1 MVYTNCINF
10 ENNENYKKKQRIHEI
25 HFALSSGAR
34 LRPMKKSGTQ
44 AQPGFSVK
52 FEKIMIDDEIE
63 YNDEHV
69 Q

>member
-1 MVYTNCINF
+1 
-10 ENNENYKKKQRIHEI
+10 
-25 HFALSSGAR
+25 
-34 LRPMKKSGTQ
+34 MKKSGTQ
-44 AQPGFSVK
+44 AQPGFTVK